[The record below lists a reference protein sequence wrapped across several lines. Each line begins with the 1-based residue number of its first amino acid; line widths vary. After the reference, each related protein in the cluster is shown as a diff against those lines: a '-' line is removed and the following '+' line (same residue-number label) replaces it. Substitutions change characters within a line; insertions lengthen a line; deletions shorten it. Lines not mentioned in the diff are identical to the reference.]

1 MGTFAPAAEP
11 SDGAIPDDAGATSHY
26 SLIIEWDPRDSVY
39 VVTVP
44 ELEGCR
50 THGRTYEEA
59 VANAQDAIWSWL
71 DASQAWGRPIPP
83 PRTYPTTTE
92 GVVVRP

>member
-1 MGTFAPAAEP
+1 MSTFIQSTWTPAE
-11 SDGAIPDDAGATSHY
+11 SMSDDADAMSHY
-26 SLIIEWDPRDSVY
+26 SMVIEWDPRDDIY

-59 VANAQDAIWSWL
+59 VAQARDAIWSWL
-71 DASQAWGRPIPP
+71 DASRAWGLPIPP
-83 PRTYPTTTE
+83 PRTYSTT
-92 GVVVRP
+92 GDSPQ